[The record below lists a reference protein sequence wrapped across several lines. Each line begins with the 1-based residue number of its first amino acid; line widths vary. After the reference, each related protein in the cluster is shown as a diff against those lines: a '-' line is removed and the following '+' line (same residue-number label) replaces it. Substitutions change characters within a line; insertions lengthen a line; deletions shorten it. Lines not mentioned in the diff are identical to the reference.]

1 MLLVR
6 AQVARVHAD
15 VISVNFGR
23 PVSAPSP
30 RTWPLLVCLVVQ
42 LCVVGWMVADLVTTQ
57 GLQALHYLALAFMLM
72 ATGGLVWARR
82 RIDADTM
89 LLERQAEQLD
99 RLALAAERSP
109 SSFVITDE
117 SRRIVWV
124 NDAFTRMTGYAAD
137 EVLGQRPGSLLQ
149 SDRTS
154 PETVTQIRSA
164 LGRGEGTRVE
174 ILNRTKDG
182 RDYWLDLDIQPYRDR
197 TGRHAGFIAVQTD
210 ITARMLEQLRMKT
223 ILETMPVGMVTHGP
237 GGTIVDCNAASST
250 ILGLSRDQL
259 LGRVSVDPRWRCV
272 REDGSAFPGPEHP
285 AMRTLASGEPARGVV
300 LGVYHP
306 GGELRWLSVDAEA
319 IRDPVTSGVT
329 GVIAIFADI
338 TRARADA
345 ERLRMATA
353 SAEAGSRAKTTF
365 LAAMSHE
372 LRTPLNGVL
381 GLTDVL
387 LTRSHDG
394 DTRELLETIR
404 RSGDALLALLND
416 ILDLSKIEAG
426 HMSIEPAPFAL
437 PELLEG
443 VRELYV
449 SRAIEKDLYLDL
461 RIDPS
466 TPARLLADPFRLR
479 QVVLNLVS
487 NALRFTSQGG
497 VTVSAS
503 YRANLLTLTVT
514 DTGMGMPGDVCM
526 NLFEPFY
533 QAESGERRKVG
544 GTGLGLAISRRLAR
558 AMGGDIM
565 VSSDVGVGSTF
576 TVTIATALAP
586 VTPAVSPPTAVA
598 PTYHLPRRVLLVED
612 NVVNQ
617 KVARLMLERLGVAT
631 VVAYNGAEALSRLA
645 VERVDMVLMDCHMPV
660 MDGFETTRRIRAL
673 SDERSQLP
681 VVALTAALFDDERRA
696 IRESGMDAIVPK
708 PLQAAV
714 LRRVMSEALSSRPQV
729 EPLVAPPSAPAEPS
743 LVQALGA

>member
-1 MLLVR
+1 M
-6 AQVARVHAD
+6 
-15 VISVNFGR
+15 
-23 PVSAPSP
+23 
-30 RTWPLLVCLVVQ
+30 CLTLQ
-42 LCVVGWMVADLVTTQ
+42 LGVVGWMVADVLTTQ
-57 GLQALHYLALAFMLM
+57 GLHVLHYLALLFMLT

-82 RIDADTM
+82 RIDADDA
-89 LLERQAEQLD
+89 LLRRQADQLD

-124 NDAFTRMTGYAAD
+124 NDAFTRMTGFAAD
-137 EVLGQRPGSLLQ
+137 EVVGQRPGGLLQ
-149 SDRTS
+149 TERTS
-154 PETVTQIRSA
+154 PETVAQIRSA

-197 TGRHAGFIAVQTD
+197 SGRHAGFIAVQAD
-210 ITARMLEQLRMKT
+210 ITARMLEQLRMQT
-223 ILETMPVGMVTHGP
+223 ILETMPVGMVTHAPSGA
-237 GGTIVDCNAASST
+237 IVDCNAAACT

-259 LGRVSVDPRWRCV
+259 LGRASMDPRWRCV
-272 REDGSAFPGPEHP
+272 REDGRDFPGEEHP
-285 AMRTLASGEPARGVV
+285 AMRTLATGEPARGVV
-300 LGVYHP
+300 MGVHHP

-319 IRDPVTSGVT
+319 IRDPVTGIT
-329 GVIAIFADI
+329 GVIALFADI
-338 TRARADA
+338 TPARADA
-345 ERLRMATA
+345 ERLRLATA

-387 LTRSHDG
+387 LTRSHDAE
-394 DTRELLETIR
+394 TRDLLETIR

-426 HMSIEPAPFAL
+426 HMSIEPTPFVL

-487 NALRFTSQGG
+487 NALKFTSQGG
-497 VTVSAS
+497 VAVSAS
-503 YRANLLTLTVT
+503 YRAGLLTLSVT
-514 DTGMGMPGDVCM
+514 DTGMGMPSDVCAH
-526 NLFEPFY
+526 LFEPFY

-544 GTGLGLAISRRLAR
+544 GTGLGLAISRKLAR
-558 AMGGDIM
+558 AMGGDIV

-576 TVTIATALAP
+576 TVTIAAAVAPAL
-586 VTPAVSPPTAVA
+586 PAVAAPTAVA
-598 PTYHLPRRVLLVED
+598 PTSPLPRRVLLVED

-617 KVARLMLERLGVAT
+617 KVARLMLERLGIAT
-631 VVAYNGAEALSRLA
+631 VVAYNGAEALARLA
-645 VERVDMVLMDCHMPV
+645 VERVDLVLMDCHMPL
-660 MDGFETTRRIRAL
+660 MDGFEATRRIRAL
-673 SDERSQLP
+673 GDARSELP
-681 VVALTAALFDDERRA
+681 IVALTAALFDDERRA
-696 IRESGMDAIVPK
+696 IRESGMDAVVPK
-708 PLQAAV
+708 PIQAALLRKAMGEVMVARQRVAPATV
-714 LRRVMSEALSSRPQV
+714 LPTTAEPEALRAS
-729 EPLVAPPSAPAEPS
+729 
-743 LVQALGA
+743 GG